1 MVRKRLW
8 SESGAVEISE
18 VDKFQK
24 MALGV
29 GQERGDG
36 DVETGVGKEFRM
48 QGTSS

>member
-1 MVRKRLW
+1 M
-8 SESGAVEISE
+8 EISE

-29 GQERGDG
+29 GQERGDAG
-36 DVETGVGKEFRM
+36 VETGVSREFRM